1 MVFSPSQAV
10 AFFDVPCQPQL
21 GKSDRLMSSPT
32 SRDLRIYDRAA
43 NIADLYRLAGE
54 VYGNFPAQAHRGKN
68 ADFQTRSYREL
79 YDTACALG
87 TALIGLGL
95 QARQQVA
102 IVSDN
107 RPEWMLCDA
116 AVLLCGGADV
126 PRAADTT
133 EQEVAFIVA
142 HSDAVLLVA
151 ENKSVLQRVLA
162 VRAALPKVKH
172 IVLLEGEP
180 PEGSGVHKLSDLL
193 ERGRH
198 LRATGDRVIEER
210 LAGIKGD
217 DLFTIIYTSGT
228 TGEPKGVM
236 LTHDNM
242 LSQARYLPFDLTPGD
257 RILSILPVWHS
268 YERVFEMVTVSHG
281 SCTYYTSLRAIGEDL
296 RKARPTWMASAPR
309 LWEGLYNRIL
319 QNVSQ
324 APPFRRALFRAA
336 YHCSREYQSAWFF
349 LTGRR
354 LDLQGRSRWQSLGL
368 AASSLAKLLLYAL
381 PHKIL
386 DLLVLK
392 KLRGVVGGEFRGT
405 VSGGGALPPHIDE
418 FFNFIGIPVFE
429 GYGMTETSP
438 VLAVRTW
445 RQLVIGTV
453 GPFWPHTQIRIIDPV
468 DGKVIYPSELHGQDG
483 RGRKGEIHAKG
494 PQVMKGYYKNPE
506 ATAKVLKDGWMNT
519 GDIGMVTFN
528 DCLKILGRSKETI
541 VLLSGENVEPVPIEA
556 KLLESRFIEQC
567 MVVGQDEK
575 NLGALIVPS
584 VEALKAQGFAVDDL
598 TAAGRDPRIAEAI
611 NAEVRRLVSRE
622 LGFKPFEF
630 VPAWRFVPKPFEV
643 GDELTATFK
652 PKRHVITEKYSELVD
667 EMYQQTRTARK
678 F

>member
-1 MVFSPSQAV
+1 
-10 AFFDVPCQPQL
+10 
-21 GKSDRLMSSPT
+21 MSSPA

-43 NIADLYRLAGE
+43 NIADLYRLAAV
-54 VYGNFPAQAHRGKN
+54 VYGDFPAQAHRGKS

-87 TALIGLGL
+87 TAFIWLGL
-95 QARQQVA
+95 QARQHVA

-116 AVLLCGGADV
+116 AVLLCGAADV

-133 EQEVAFIVA
+133 EQEISFIVA
-142 HSDAVLLVA
+142 HSDAVLLIA
-151 ENKSVLQRVLA
+151 ENKTVLQRVLA

-180 PEGSGVHKLSDLL
+180 PEGSAVHKLTDLL

-210 LAGIKGD
+210 LAGIKGE

-242 LSQARYLPFDLTPGD
+242 LSQARLLPFDLTPGD

-281 SCTYYTSLRAIGEDL
+281 SCTYYTSLRAVGEDL
-296 RKARPTWMASAPR
+296 RKVRPTWMASAPR
-309 LWEGLYNRIL
+309 LWEGLYSRIL

-324 APPFRRALFRAA
+324 APPLRRVLFRFA

-354 LDLQGRSRWQSLGL
+354 LDLHGRSLPQSLRL
-368 AASSLAKLLLYAL
+368 AVLSIGQLFLYAL

-386 DLLVLK
+386 DALVLK
-392 KLRGVVGGEFRGT
+392 KLRGVVGGKFRGT

-418 FFNFIGIPVFE
+418 FFNYIGIPVLE

-445 RQLVIGTV
+445 RKLVIGTV
-453 GPFWPHTQIRIIDPV
+453 GPFWPRTEIRIVDPS
-468 DGKVIYPSELHGQDG
+468 DGKVIYPSGLAG
-483 RGRKGEIHAKG
+483 RGGRGCKGEIQAKG
-494 PQVMKGYYKNPE
+494 PQVMKGYYKNPG
-506 ATAKVLKDGWMNT
+506 ATAKVLRDGWMNT

-556 KLLESRFIEQC
+556 QLLESRFIEQC
-567 MVVGQDEK
+567 LVVGQDEK

-584 VEALKAQGFAVDDL
+584 VEALQAQGFPVSDL
-598 TAAGRDPRIAEAI
+598 SSAENNPRVTEVI

-622 LGFKPFEF
+622 QGFKPFEF
-630 VPAWRFVPKPFEV
+630 VLAWRFVPKAFEV

-652 PKRHVITEKYSELVD
+652 PKRHVITGKYSRLID
-667 EMYQQTRTARK
+667 EMYQHTRTARQI
-678 F
+678 